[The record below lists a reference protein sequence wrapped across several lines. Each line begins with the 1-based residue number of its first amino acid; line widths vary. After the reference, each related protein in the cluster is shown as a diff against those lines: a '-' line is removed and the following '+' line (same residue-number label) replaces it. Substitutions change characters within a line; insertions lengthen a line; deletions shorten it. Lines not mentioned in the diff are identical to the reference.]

1 MGRDWDG
8 FVLLVGG
15 FVPVVLASSLAMWR
29 LTGRITPVQVLTLI
43 IMSLA
48 GALTVGFNDERFFKM
63 RTTLVCLTLSVVL
76 WVGLAR
82 GQALLSG
89 VMGGMV
95 TLSPAGWTWLTR
107 RFAAVL
113 LVLAAANEAVWRSF
127 STDVWVAYN
136 TFVMPAGFF
145 GYLALTIRRAR
156 RLGQPA
162 TRGHGTATRNAT
174 PVTNRISRPTRS
186 AVSASASGNTIG
198 TKVMNSAQLTPN
210 TPSPKASAAEP
221 RDRPRITSVK
231 AMYST
236 PIEAPIANGQ
246 RRLMRKLIQLAN
258 ALVQQDRAWT
268 PKTA

>member
-1 MGRDWDG
+1 MSEPVEAAFHAAGIGPKLKAALEFGPILGFVAAYLLVREQSYTLWGRDWDG

-15 FVPVVLASSLAMWR
+15 FVPVVLATSLTMWR

-43 IMSLA
+43 IMALS

-63 RTTLVCLTLSVVL
+63 RTTAVCLTLSGIL

-82 GQALLSG
+82 GQAWLSG

-95 TLSPAGWTWLTR
+95 SLSPAGWTYLTR

-127 STDVWVAYN
+127 STDVWVAYD
-136 TFVMPAGFF
+136 TVAMPAAFF

-162 TRGHGTATRNAT
+162 A
-174 PVTNRISRPTRS
+174 
-186 AVSASASGNTIG
+186 
-198 TKVMNSAQLTPN
+198 
-210 TPSPKASAAEP
+210 
-221 RDRPRITSVK
+221 
-231 AMYST
+231 
-236 PIEAPIANGQ
+236 
-246 RRLMRKLIQLAN
+246 
-258 ALVQQDRAWT
+258 
-268 PKTA
+268 

>member
-1 MGRDWDG
+1 MSEPVEAALHAAGIGPRLKAALEFGPILGFVAVYLVVREQSYSLWGCDWDG

-15 FVPVVLASSLAMWR
+15 FVPVVLASSAAMWR

-43 IMSLA
+43 IMTLS

-63 RTTLVCLTLSVVL
+63 RTTVVCLTLSAIL

-82 GQALLSG
+82 GQAWLSG

-113 LVLAAANEAVWRSF
+113 LVLAIANEVIWRNF
-127 STDVWVAYN
+127 STDVWVAYD
-136 TFVMPAGFF
+136 TFVMPTAFF

-162 TRGHGTATRNAT
+162 A
-174 PVTNRISRPTRS
+174 
-186 AVSASASGNTIG
+186 
-198 TKVMNSAQLTPN
+198 
-210 TPSPKASAAEP
+210 
-221 RDRPRITSVK
+221 
-231 AMYST
+231 
-236 PIEAPIANGQ
+236 
-246 RRLMRKLIQLAN
+246 
-258 ALVQQDRAWT
+258 
-268 PKTA
+268 